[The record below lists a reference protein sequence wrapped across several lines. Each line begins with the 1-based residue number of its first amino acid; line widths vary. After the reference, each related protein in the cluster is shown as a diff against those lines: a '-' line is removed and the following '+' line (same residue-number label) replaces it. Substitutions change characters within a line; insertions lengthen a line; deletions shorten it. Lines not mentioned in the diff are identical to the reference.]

1 VVVLV
6 VGFLGLGWWQ
16 VGRATDGNLL
26 SFGYAVEWP
35 AFAAFV
41 LYVWVKEMR
50 QAIRAAAPGGEDVAA
65 APAGDPPMRRQRTL
79 TAAYDDSDDAELLAY
94 NHYLAWRNA
103 NPRASASEYPGY
115 AG

>member
-1 VVVLV
+1 VVVAV

-16 VGRATDGNLL
+16 VGRATGGNLL

-50 QAIRAAAPGGEDVAA
+50 QALRTSAPGVKDVATP
-65 APAGDPPMRRQRTL
+65 PAGAPPTRRQRNL

-94 NHYLAWRNA
+94 NHYLAWLNA
-103 NPRASASEYPGY
+103 NPRASAAEYPGY
-115 AG
+115 TG